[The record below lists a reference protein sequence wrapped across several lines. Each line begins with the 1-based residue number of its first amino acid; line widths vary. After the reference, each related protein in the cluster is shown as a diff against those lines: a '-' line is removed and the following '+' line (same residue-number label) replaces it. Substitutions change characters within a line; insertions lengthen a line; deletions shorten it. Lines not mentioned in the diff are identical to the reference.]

1 MAKTTETAAEAVK
14 AESKFSKEQL
24 ISAVKFAK
32 RRDLLEALLKDGE
45 YYTIA
50 EVEKKMNSYLGKKV
64 G

>member
-1 MAKTTETAAEAVK
+1 MAKVTETAAGAVK
-14 AESKFSKEQL
+14 VESKFSKEQL

-50 EVEKKMNSYLGKKV
+50 EVEKKMNDYLGKKV